1 VLAKKTK
8 NKPKGEKRMRKLRS
22 SNLTLTR
29 GMSHE
34 LETGYSQNFSS
45 RVALD
50 EKVKTIDSRFEVKRE
65 YQNLGEVILNVDSQT
80 SFNTND
86 FNNKWY
92 KVIELL
98 HENDFKATYSHGIHQ
113 SGHHIHVDVA
123 DLTPVQIAN
132 IYTAF
137 YEYQEVIC
145 LAIPESRV
153 SDSSSCY
160 VKPIDRYQALEVY
173 KMAKD
178 WKDGRITRTQFL
190 ENLSD
195 SSSYKFRILSTNKLL
210 EIGTLEFR
218 AWGQPLLTD
227 LEESKKRFF
236 YNGQFFVSL
245 VNYFAR
251 FKGLQKVTKDL
262 PSHRLWTAEDESLE
276 KSKPNRFSKGS
287 PKNFQW
293 TFNTIFRNALECED
307 NYNHFKAR
315 VKKVLSFRRYRNKD
329 EMKDYINS
337 HKW

>member
-1 VLAKKTK
+1 
-8 NKPKGEKRMRKLRS
+8 MRKLRIT
-22 SNLTLTR
+22 NQTLNR
-29 GMSHE
+29 GLSHE
-34 LETGYSQNFSS
+34 IETGYSQSMTS
-45 RVALD
+45 RIALD

-65 YQNLGEVILNVDSQT
+65 YQNLGEIILNVNSQT

-86 FNNKWY
+86 FNDKWY
-92 KVIELL
+92 KVIEYL
-98 HENDFKATYSHGIHQ
+98 HQNDFKATYSHGIHQ
-113 SGHHIHVDVA
+113 SGHHIHVDVS

-145 LAIPESRV
+145 LAIPESRYSES
-153 SDSSSCY
+153 SDCY
-160 VKPIDRYQALEVY
+160 VRPIDRYQAKEVY

-178 WKDGRITRTQFL
+178 WKTGRITRTQFL
-190 ENLSD
+190 ENLSN

-210 EIGTLEFR
+210 DFGTLEARFF
-218 AWGQPLLTD
+218 GMPILSD
-227 LEESKKRFF
+227 VEESKKRFF

-245 VNYFAR
+245 VNYFSR
-251 FKGLQKVTKDL
+251 FKGLQKVTEDN
-262 PSHRLWTAEDESLE
+262 PYDRLRTSDFERLE
-276 KSKPNRFSKGS
+276 KSKPNRYSKGS

-293 TFNTIFRNALECED
+293 TFNTIFRHALECED